1 MIHYPTRYTGTELF
15 KSAISLLKRRASNRA
30 TIGYGPLFDLLKLR
44 PGHHARREAG
54 QLLGEISYHTHSDGK
69 PMLSALVVDQTTK
82 RPGPGFYECAIHLGK
97 LPADATEE
105 EKERFWRLEL
115 NQVYRTAW

>member
-1 MIHYPTRYTGTELF
+1 MILYPKRFTGTDLF
-15 KSAISLLKRRASNRA
+15 ESAISLLKRRASNRE
-30 TIGYGPLFDLLKLR
+30 TLGYGPMFDLMKLR

-54 QLLGEISYHTHSDGK
+54 QLLGEISGYTHSNGM
-69 PMLSALVVDQTTK
+69 PMLSALVVDQNTK

-97 LPADATEE
+97 LPCDATEE